1 MTYQR
6 FKTAWRGLRAVR
18 QSRVTDFPI
27 HDFRHNI
34 GSKVSR
40 QIKSLR
46 LLQGR

>member
-1 MTYQR
+1 VTYQR
-6 FKTAWRGLRAVR
+6 FKTAWRGLRAE
-18 QSRVTDFPI
+18 SGVTDFPV

-46 LLQGR
+46 LLRGR